1 MAASSHDWSWDIR
14 MGFWRLGE
22 AGDRRVIEIKS
33 PDERPSKLS
42 AEDLRALLQTL
53 TAPVGEP

>member
-1 MAASSHDWSWDIR
+1 MAASSHDWSWDIH

-33 PDERPSKLS
+33 PEGRPSQLS
-42 AEDLRALLQTL
+42 AETLEALLRTL
-53 TAPVGEP
+53 TAPAGKP

>member
-1 MAASSHDWSWDIR
+1 MAASSNDWCWNIR

-33 PDERPSKLS
+33 PEGRPSQLS
-42 AEDLRALLQTL
+42 VEDLEALLQTL
-53 TAPVGEP
+53 TAPAGEP

>member
-1 MAASSHDWSWDIR
+1 MASSSHDWSWDIR

-33 PDERPSKLS
+33 PEGRPEP
-42 AEDLRALLQTL
+42 A
-53 TAPVGEP
+53 VG